1 MSGAMPDLDRLQRW
15 FQAVIMHP
23 DGVVPGVLG
32 PDARQHLELAPG
44 ELERVVTRSRSL
56 NAADRV
62 AIYGRAYHARL
73 TECLEAEFRV
83 LRKALG
89 DDLFRM
95 FTRAYLS
102 NCPSHSY
109 TLADLGKGF
118 PGYLHDTRP
127 AEGAEGKEETWP
139 DFIIDLAR
147 YERAFSEVYDG
158 PGAEGAA
165 MLSAEGLRTLL
176 TDQGLEV
183 ALTPAASL
191 RLLTFRYPVHD
202 YFDAARHGNEPE
214 LPAPAETFL
223 AMNRRDYV
231 VTTIELSAAQR
242 ALLSGLLEGETVGQ
256 SLQRAG
262 ASSPDQW
269 QQLIA
274 CIEKWSEQVFF
285 RGGDD
290 RGATPTRVGAARSQ
304 DRE

>member
-1 MSGAMPDLDRLQRW
+1 MSDRMPDLDRLQRW

-23 DGVVPGVLG
+23 DGVVAGVLG
-32 PDARQHLELAPG
+32 PDARQHMALSPD

-56 NAADRV
+56 TAADRV

-83 LRKALG
+83 LRQALG

-95 FTRAYLS
+95 FARAYLS
-102 NCPSHSY
+102 NCPSQSY

-118 PGYLHDTRP
+118 PGYLQDTRP
-127 AEGAEGKEETWP
+127 AESVEGKEEAWP

-147 YERAFSEVYDG
+147 FEQAFSEVYDG
-158 PGAEGAA
+158 AGVEGTP

-176 TDQGLEV
+176 TDRDRQVRL
-183 ALTPAASL
+183 APAVSL

-202 YFDAARHGNEPE
+202 YFHAARHGRDPE

-231 VTTIELSAAQR
+231 VTIVELSATQH
-242 ALLSGLLEGETVGQ
+242 ALLSDLFEGRTVGQ
-256 SLQRAG
+256 SLRRAG
-262 ASSPDQW
+262 ASLPDQR

-274 CIEKWSEQVFF
+274 CLETWSTQGFF
-285 RGGDD
+285 
-290 RGATPTRVGAARSQ
+290 ATEMVAR
-304 DRE
+304 

>member
-1 MSGAMPDLDRLQRW
+1 MSDRMPDLDRLQRW

-23 DGVVPGVLG
+23 DGIVPGMLG
-32 PDARQHLELAPG
+32 PNAREHMELSPD

-56 NAADRV
+56 TAAERV

-83 LRKALG
+83 LRQALG
-89 DDLFRM
+89 EDLFRM
-95 FTRAYLS
+95 FARAYLS
-102 NCPSHSY
+102 NCPSQSY

-127 AEGAEGKEETWP
+127 AEGAEEKEEAWP

-147 YERAFSEVYDG
+147 FERAFSEVYDG
-158 PGAEGAA
+158 PGVEGTP

-176 TDQGLEV
+176 TDQDLHV
-183 ALTPAASL
+183 RVTPAVSL

-202 YFDAARHGNEPE
+202 YFHAARHGQEPE

-231 VTTIELSAAQR
+231 VTTIELSATQH
-242 ALLSGLLEGETVGQ
+242 ALLSGLLEGQTVGQ
-256 SLQRAG
+256 SLRRAG
-262 ASSPDQW
+262 ASLPDQR

-274 CIEKWSEQVFF
+274 CIETWSKQGFF
-285 RGGDD
+285 RNADGLT
-290 RGATPTRVGAARSQ
+290 ATPYTKSS
-304 DRE
+304 

>member
-1 MSGAMPDLDRLQRW
+1 MSDRMPDLDRLQRW

-23 DGVVPGVLG
+23 DGIVPGMLG
-32 PDARQHLELAPG
+32 PNAREHMELSPD

-56 NAADRV
+56 TAAERV

-83 LRKALG
+83 LRQALG
-89 DDLFRM
+89 EDLFRM
-95 FTRAYLS
+95 FARAYLS
-102 NCPSHSY
+102 NCPSQSY

-118 PGYLHDTRP
+118 PGYLQDTRP
-127 AEGAEGKEETWP
+127 AEGAEGQEETWP

-147 YERAFSEVYDG
+147 FERAFSEVFDG
-158 PGAEGAA
+158 PGVEGTP

-176 TDQGLEV
+176 TDQDLHV
-183 ALTPAASL
+183 RLAPAASL

-202 YFDAARHGNEPE
+202 YFHAARHGQEPE

-231 VTTIELSAAQR
+231 VTTIELSATQH
-242 ALLSGLLEGETVGQ
+242 ALLSGLLEGQTVGQ
-256 SLQRAG
+256 SLRRAG
-262 ASSPDQW
+262 ASLPDQR

-274 CIEKWSEQVFF
+274 CIETWSKQGFF
-285 RGGDD
+285 RNADGLT
-290 RGATPTRVGAARSQ
+290 ATPYTKSS
-304 DRE
+304 